1 MTLLWT
7 YYWWLFA
14 GAVVIGALSGWR
26 AFRPMRIK
34 GTFPSGHMDQL
45 RRNRLRHRNRT
56 LAAAL
61 IVTLILAIA
70 VHGPIGRSDRFAAQV
85 EREARAVLVRFEV
98 GFVDARLARGP
109 LRRELQLSGPA
120 DDFQRRELVRMFSE
134 LRGVQSARWVTPAA
148 AGSGWR
154 FPLPLAIEIAVL
166 ALTGFAAGLI
176 IAYLIDLRR
185 RARRD
190 AQP

>member
-14 GAVVIGALSGWR
+14 GAVAIGALSGWR
-26 AFRPMRIK
+26 AFRPVRIK
-34 GTFPSGHMDQL
+34 GTFPPGHMVKL
-45 RRNRLRHRNRT
+45 RRDRLRHRNRT

-61 IVTLILAIA
+61 VATIVLAIVA
-70 VHGPIGRSDRFAAQV
+70 HGPTGRSDLFAAQI
-85 EREARAVLVRFEV
+85 EREARAALVHYEV
-98 GFVDARLARGP
+98 GFVNARLARGP

-120 DDFQRRELVRMFSE
+120 DDFQRRELVRMFGAS
-134 LRGVQSARWVTPAA
+134 RGVQSVRWVTPAA
-148 AGSGWR
+148 PGSAWR
-154 FPLPLAIEIAVL
+154 FPLPLAVEIALL
-166 ALTGFAAGLI
+166 ALTGFAVGLI